1 MDRAELGALRDAI
14 DTILTWPDSVRGQ
27 IARWLQTDASKPNG
41 ADPGRLSRSRSNR
54 RPGLKP
60 SVGRI
65 GGARAGATRG
75 YARRSRGWRRA
86 VGEDN
91 PLRQERRLHA
101 PRPIGQARRRRAG
114 RQRSLAARR
123 DKPYDAAVTL
133 TAEEEAELLAPV
145 AVAYP
150 PWLAPIAAS
159 TSRDVLLRV
168 QRAHFPEGRGT
179 ISVARFG

>member
-1 MDRAELGALRDAI
+1 MNRAELGALRDAI
-14 DTILTWPDSVRGQ
+14 DTILNWPDSVRDQ
-27 IARWLQTDASKPNG
+27 IAQWLQTDASKPNG

-54 RPGLKP
+54 RGFQARR
-60 SVGRI
+60 GRI

-75 YARRSRGWRRA
+75 YARRSGGWRRA

-91 PLRQERRLHA
+91 PVRQERGLHA
-101 PRPIGQARRRRAG
+101 ARPIGQARRRRAG

-123 DKPYDAAVTL
+123 GKPYDAAAAL

-145 AVAYP
+145 AVACP
-150 PWLAPIAAS
+150 PWLTPIAAS
-159 TSRDVLLRV
+159 SSRDVLLRV
-168 QRAHFPEGRGT
+168 QRVQFPEKRGT